1 MSNGMNGAIDE
12 QGTFFPFVRKGI
24 ATKITQKDELACNEN
39 DAADQK
45 DMVLYRERAA
55 VEIRAKIASGQIE
68 KEIDDTT
75 TRSPRALIKDAV
87 ISSETKIVKIVG
99 PGDILSINNNA
110 VMNISPAANSEGFPN
125 DCFPYIEFD
134 DPDFAWRY
142 TPAAPNNQKLRPWI
156 ALVMC
161 ESDKCEIQ
169 NSGNGNKIVRFK
181 ITEKEYPV
189 VFPPNDEIWKAAHA
203 QGDAGADARFCRLL
217 GMRREGVEYY
227 LTENRNYTAIVIPV
241 FEVGRLRGL
250 GFTSEKLKDVVAQK
264 PSWENSLEAQTKD
277 NNHPSPLTF
286 PAYYTW
292 NFKTGDCSFD
302 TLVEKLQIYEDAK
315 SGIAVDVTSLGQGL
329 TNTSA
334 NKTIL
339 MPAATKVPTND
350 PKLENPDPFPN
361 PKQTDEK
368 NLYNSLKD
376 LLSRSPVFVENQQD
390 VQDVKKKGE
399 YEKDDPWV
407 VPPIYGGKHS
417 MALSF
422 DHKDTP
428 EWVRQ
433 VNLDLHYRAVAG
445 LGKKT
450 IQKNQEEFVNRAWKQ
465 VELVQAL
472 NRALYQKLLSIKV
485 NASVRGLKYEWMD
498 QGNENVFVAR
508 FMQRLSTMQKTKAG
522 GNGKSLNDILKDK
535 GIPSAFAS
543 ATFQRVTDRMSQK
556 VQNLDSTTLM
566 DHIAENQIFKN
577 DWHPFHDL
585 PTIEQ
590 LDSTVKNLLP
600 LIVEHVIK
608 TTLGGFVSY
617 NENEKLPEIN
627 GRDEF
632 SAKFSKYEFGWKK
645 LNIVDGAIGGSL
657 ANNFDIP
664 LYHHG
669 RNNLPCY
676 GSTNWY
682 KNPDNPNYHDWH
694 ANKCRALDRVAYL
707 PDDINVIGLPDSR
720 YTQLFGSVAPITRL
734 ITPKKSI
741 NVYFVSVGEVF
752 ELRKQD
758 SILKE
763 NVKYYGDVGVT
774 TTLSYCVHGINAY
787 EYGVPLV
794 NDFDSD
800 LPGFS
805 FDSVTPDYIKLN
817 ITKID
822 KKYIQ
827 TFASPYEYALFVR
840 NSKESGKYT
849 LINEWEKFK
858 NEVASLK
865 QKFNAN
871 ENKTLDSESNS
882 AKSSNNSTKSNQDID
897 NLRESALDDQTYKRI
912 QEVACNYY
920 KEFISNEVLRNKY
933 VEDLL
938 QSRYPIMAY
947 PMFPEPVYHY
957 LNELSEKFILPC
969 IEGVPN
975 NSIAMFENNTAFV
988 EAYLCGM
995 NTEMGR
1001 ELLWREYPTDQR
1013 GSYFKKFWDSETD
1026 SESIRNDDFFDV
1038 KSLHTWTGNLGKNH
1052 CAGKDGLLLF
1062 AIKGNLIKLYPHT
1075 EIYLHKAKVVSK
1087 ENGAIKFDYDNEAEN
1102 AIIKPVAEAFLKD
1115 IYIVGFKISLKEAL
1129 GSPKGP
1135 NQGYIL
1141 TFKQMVENLAFK
1153 NAHSSEMEEKT
1164 SADYANNHIDTP
1176 STIGRHVL
1184 TFLKK
1189 N

>member
-24 ATKITQKDELACNEN
+24 ATKITQKDELASNEN

-217 GMRREGVEYY
+217 GMRREGVEYH
-227 LTENRNYTAIVIPV
+227 LKENRNYTAIVIPV

-302 TLVEKLQIYEDAK
+302 TLVEKLQIYEGAK

-535 GIPSAFAS
+535 GIPAAFAS
-543 ATFQRVTDRMSQK
+543 AKFQRVTDRMSQK

-590 LDSTVKNLLP
+590 LENTVKNLLP
-600 LIVEHVIK
+600 LIVEYVIK
-608 TTLGGFVSY
+608 TTLGDYVSY
-617 NENEKLPEIN
+617 YKTGLSTEIKD
-627 GRDEF
+627 GDEF
-632 SAKFSKYEFGWKK
+632 SLKFSGYKFGWKK
-645 LNIVDGAIGGSL
+645 LNH
-657 ANNFDIP
+657 F
-664 LYHHG
+664 
-669 RNNLPCY
+669 RCK
-676 GSTNWY
+676 GSTNSSLKPVIPTDGY
-682 KNPDNPNYHDWH
+682 QAGVTEAFLKQIATSN
-694 ANKCRALDRVAYL
+694 
-707 PDDINVIGLPDSR
+707 DINVIGLQNSDYS
-720 YTQLFGSVAPITRL
+720 QLFGNAAPITKL
-734 ITPKKSI
+734 ITLNYPM
-741 NVYFVSVGEVF
+741 NVYFISVGKVS
-752 ELRKQD
+752 ELMKIGAVEFYAD
-758 SILKE
+758 
-763 NVKYYGDVGVT
+763 YGETQEYWVPGSGGHGHYVVVHRLT
-774 TTLSYCVHGINAY
+774 SLGNTLSSTS
-787 EYGVPLV
+787 L
-794 NDFDSD
+794 
-800 LPGFS
+800 
-805 FDSVTPDYIKLN
+805 PDYILLD
-817 ITKID
+817 ISKID

-827 TFASPYEYALFVR
+827 TFNNPYEYAQFIR
-840 NSKESGKYT
+840 NSEEAGRHT

-858 NEVASLK
+858 KEVASLK
-865 QKFNAN
+865 QKFNAS
-871 ENKTLDSESNS
+871 EDKTLDSESNS

-920 KEFISNEVLRNKY
+920 KEFISNEDLRNKY

-1153 NAHSSEMEEKT
+1153 NAHSFEMEEKT

>member
-24 ATKITQKDELACNEN
+24 ATKITQKDELASNEN

-75 TRSPRALIKDAV
+75 TKSPRALIKDAV

-110 VMNISPAANSEGFPN
+110 VMNISPAANSEGFPK

-217 GMRREGVEYY
+217 GMRREGEEYH
-227 LTENRNYTAIVIPV
+227 LKENRNYTAIVIPV

-315 SGIAVDVTSLGQGL
+315 SGITVDVTSLGQGL

-556 VQNLDSTTLM
+556 VENLDLTTLM
-566 DHIAENQIFKN
+566 EGIADRQIFKD

-608 TTLGGFVSY
+608 TTLGDYVSY
-617 NENEKLPEIN
+617 YKTGLSTEIKD
-627 GRDEF
+627 GDEF
-632 SAKFSKYEFGWKK
+632 SLKFSGYKFGWKK
-645 LNIVDGAIGGSL
+645 LNH
-657 ANNFDIP
+657 F
-664 LYHHG
+664 
-669 RNNLPCY
+669 RCK
-676 GSTNWY
+676 GSTNSSLKPVIPTDGY
-682 KNPDNPNYHDWH
+682 QAGVTEAFLKQIATSN
-694 ANKCRALDRVAYL
+694 
-707 PDDINVIGLPDSR
+707 DINVIGLQNSDYS
-720 YTQLFGSVAPITRL
+720 QLFGNAAPITKL
-734 ITPKKSI
+734 ITLNYPM
-741 NVYFVSVGEVF
+741 NVYFISVGKVS
-752 ELRKQD
+752 ELMKIGAVEFYAD
-758 SILKE
+758 
-763 NVKYYGDVGVT
+763 YGETQEYWVPGSGGHGHHVVVHRLT
-774 TTLSYCVHGINAY
+774 SLGNTLSSTS
-787 EYGVPLV
+787 L
-794 NDFDSD
+794 
-800 LPGFS
+800 
-805 FDSVTPDYIKLN
+805 PDYILLD
-817 ITKID
+817 ISKID

-827 TFASPYEYALFVR
+827 TFNNPYEYAQFIR
-840 NSKESGKYT
+840 NSEEAGRHT

-858 NEVASLK
+858 KEVASLK